1 MGERREIEV
10 YKGQEGEEDAL
21 CKGRREGAKGEEKER
36 RIEIAGTPSSALLRF
51 SAILLLL
58 ILGCTSSDC
67 T

>member
-1 MGERREIEV
+1 MHFVKSGERSGEGKK
-10 YKGQEGEEDAL
+10 KGG
-21 CKGRREGAKGEEKER
+21 GEKER

-58 ILGCTSSDC
+58 PTLGCISSDC